1 VTDAKDWVVAF
12 AGPGDTT
19 EENVKVLLDRWLPS
33 GVAEVIVPERV
44 PRACKGLKTTVAWL
58 SDEFGEGALTKTKDI
73 VAELKEAAADDEVET
88 YLVLLWGDEGDE
100 DSEKLLSAATDLGIP
115 VKDLTAGLDDVQ
127 FEDSPPADPEPE
139 APKRERKT
147 RGRSKEPD
155 APSAEAA
162 SGTHKRHPATKAQE
176 EANGDAPKTRG
187 KPRQPATI
195 VAEGVTPN
203 EPPWEEDGTRSPVRV
218 VPIPQTEDIEKL
230 IDERL
235 AKALHDFADT
245 IVPKTPGR
253 PRADGTPA
261 QPRGEKKTAYL
272 LKDGE
277 YTKRGRGRP
286 TDDEE
291 AETVWLTDEE
301 IAALPS

>member
-1 VTDAKDWVVAF
+1 MTDKDWVVAF

-19 EENVKVLLDRWLPS
+19 EENVKTLLDHWLPS
-33 GVAEVIVPERV
+33 GVAEVIIPERV

-58 SDEFGEGALTKTKDI
+58 SDEFGDGALTKTKDI
-73 VAELKEAAADDEVET
+73 VAELKEAVADDDVET
-88 YLVLLWGDEGDE
+88 YLVLLWGDEGDP
-100 DSEKLLSAATDLGIP
+100 DSEALLSAATDLGIP

-127 FEDSPPADPEPE
+127 FDDTPPADPEPE
-139 APKRERKT
+139 PPKRERKT

-162 SGTHKRHPATKAQE
+162 SGAHKRHPATKAQE

-195 VAEGVTPN
+195 VADTHED
-203 EPPWEEDGTRSPVRV
+203 PPWEEDGTRSPAV
-218 VPIPQTEDIEKL
+218 VDLPNATIGVGGNPVTFAD
-230 IDERL
+230 L

-245 IVPKTPGR
+245 LVPKTPGR

-261 QPRGEKKTAYL
+261 QPRGPKTTAYL

-286 TDDEE
+286 SPDEG
-291 AETVWLTDEE
+291 ETVWLTDEE
-301 IAALPS
+301 IASLPE